1 MNKDETYY
9 TILGVE
15 PNVDQSA
22 IRKAYLK
29 LSLKWHPDKN
39 PENQEEAKQQFVKIG
54 EAYEVLSDPAQRAAY
69 DRDLASGFTFGGSP
83 QHSTSGTNN
92 SSSYEY
98 GNAHTGQTYT
108 RPTKSYESYREAF
121 DDHVAH
127 MSEDELRAAMG
138 TAAVIGSIL
147 GSIVGSR
154 LAHKV
159 AGNNAVAKTVIQTAG
174 SLLGSTVG
182 SEAGAG
188 LVLNVHQQSRDR
200 ISYEERK
207 RVAMER
213 GEPLP
218 EPPKK
223 GWADLRESLSKTV
236 KNVQSGMEGTTQPR
250 TARGQLFQSAVGAL
264 GAAARNAKKMQENK
278 K

>member
-39 PENQEEAKQQFVKIG
+39 PDNQEEAQQQFVKIG

-69 DRDLASGFTFGGSP
+69 DRDLANGFTFGGNQ
-83 QHSTSGTNN
+83 QHPTSGSTN
-92 SSSYEY
+92 SSSYEH
-98 GNAHTGQTYT
+98 GSAHTGQTYT

-154 LAHKV
+154 LAHKF

-174 SLLGSTVG
+174 SLFGSTVG
-182 SEAGAG
+182 SEAGVG

-223 GWADLRESLSKTV
+223 GWSDLRESLSKTV
-236 KNVQSGMEGTTQPR
+236 KNVQSGMEGNSQPR